1 MYVAS
6 RVERSKEVRPGA
18 RIGNLLSL
26 YSRAHVGFCK
36 RCPIAEKEVSA
47 LKLLIGLQ
55 ERTNVLRS
63 LEICS

>member
-6 RVERSKEVRPGA
+6 RVERYKEVRPGA
-18 RIGNLLSL
+18 RIENLLSL

-36 RCPIAEKEVSA
+36 RRCPIAEKGVSA

-55 ERTNVLRS
+55 ERANVLLS
-63 LEICS
+63 